1 MSTAPQ
7 LGLIGSTAPSP
18 GCPVCHSS
26 DVFFDEVAAGADQ
39 VAAGADEVAAGADQ
53 VAAGADTLHLAEC
66 PRCAHRWTWRAAPRG
81 SVQGRRP
88 ARPRLQAARAPVVES
103 PAARGVASAA

>member
-7 LGLIGSTAPSP
+7 LGLIGSMAPSP

-26 DVFFDEVAAGADQ
+26 DVFFDEVAAGADE
-39 VAAGADEVAAGADQ
+39 VAPGADE

-66 PRCAHRWTWRAAPRG
+66 PRCAHRWTWRAAPRRSG
-81 SVQGRRP
+81 QGRRP